1 MTKVKMVVSGKV
13 TRAVI
18 VEGNCLAECEANA
31 ICEWASLVGGDYTT
45 AEVLNASYIEEKD
58 DEHHR

>member
-1 MTKVKMVVSGKV
+1 MTKMKMVVIGKV
-13 TRAVI
+13 TRAVT
-18 VEGNCLAECEANA
+18 VEGKSLAECEANA

-45 AEVLNASYIEEKD
+45 AEVLNRSYTEEKD

>member
-13 TRAVI
+13 TRAVT

-45 AEVLNASYIEEKD
+45 AKGFGGIKRKL
-58 DEHHR
+58 HRGKCG

>member
-13 TRAVI
+13 TRAVT
-18 VEGNCLAECEANA
+18 VEGNSLAECEANA

-45 AEVLNASYIEEKD
+45 AEVLNRSYIKEKD
-58 DEHHR
+58 DEKV

>member
-1 MTKVKMVVSGKV
+1 MTKMKMVVIGKV

-18 VEGNCLAECEANA
+18 VEGKTLAECEANA
-31 ICEWASLVGGDYTT
+31 ICEWASLIGGDYTT
-45 AEVLNASYIEEKD
+45 AEILNASYIEEKD